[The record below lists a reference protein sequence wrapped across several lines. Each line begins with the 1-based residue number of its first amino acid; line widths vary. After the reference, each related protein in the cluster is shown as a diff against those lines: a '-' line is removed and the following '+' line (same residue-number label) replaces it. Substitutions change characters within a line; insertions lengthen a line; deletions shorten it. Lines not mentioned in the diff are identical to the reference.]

1 MLEVDTALH
10 IVNGTNDAPDD
21 PFDTTSNVQLD
32 PLESVEV
39 DSMVLLLAGVPI
51 DGLPITEVG
60 TVDVDRTYSFVF
72 KEVLAAL
79 LKNLVDSKIRER

>member
-51 DGLPITEVG
+51 DGWLITEVG
-60 TVDVDRTYSFVF
+60 TVDVDRTDSFVF
-72 KEVLAAL
+72 KEVVAASP
-79 LKNLVDSKIRER
+79 KHIVDSEFRES